1 MLGGACRTCFRQLA
15 QRQAAAG
22 PLRLGAAAN
31 IATPGIGRTAQRCLA
46 MESVA
51 ALGAGAAVLGGGV
64 LMRNRP
70 RPVTPPCD
78 LGMQSREV
86 PGTGGG
92 RIAAFLEEDKLVES
106 CYDGMQ
112 TLHDVFKRGA
122 MVSNNG
128 PCLGW
133 RSGQNKPYE
142 WVTYNEVLDRAAH
155 FGSGL
160 IALGCK
166 PNQTSFVGIFSQ
178 NRVEYVVADQASNM
192 FSMVTVPM
200 YATLGR
206 SALRFIINQAQLETV
221 LCDEESKVMLLLT
234 FISNNQ
240 VSTIKRIITT
250 EVMADEVILMAERH
264 GVQMLAFNE
273 VVSLFFFPLQ
283 RLGQQQP
290 HEPVLPSPDDLAT
303 IYYTS
308 GTTGDPKG
316 AMLTHRNQIAELGG
330 AVGHFQDTIKF
341 GPDDI
346 YISYLPLAHVIERIM
361 QLYLFTHGARIGFYR
376 GDVKELMSDIQ
387 ALQPTCMATVPRV
400 LIRIHDAVMAKVQ
413 RSSLKKRLLNAALQ
427 SKEKQLVKGILRRDT
442 IWDKLLLKKVQ
453 EQLGGRVRLMFVA
466 GAPISGKI
474 LTFTRC
480 AFGAN
485 VFEGYGQTEVSGS
498 GTFTIPGDNSI
509 GHVGTPLAC
518 NLVKLVDVPDM
529 NYFTEDKQGEVCFK
543 GPNVFKGYLNDKKN
557 TDETIDSDGWVHSG
571 DIGMWLPNGTLRV
584 IDRKKSIFK
593 LAQGEYVAPEKIEMV
608 YNTCPQVAQSFVYG
622 DSLKASL
629 VGIIVPDPDVLI
641 SWAARKGI
649 GGHMDALCQNEEV
662 KSAIFHKICTIGDQ
676 AGLMGFE
683 QVKDIF
689 LCPDQFTVEN
699 GLVTPTFKLKRS
711 QLKDT
716 FQTQIADMYQTLD
729 LARDNNNNDTANNI
743 NMNIPNVELKQGQ

>member
-22 PLRLGAAAN
+22 AVSLGAAIN
-31 IATPGIGRTAQRCLA
+31 IATPGIRITAQRCLG

-51 ALGAGAAVLGGGV
+51 AMGAGAAVLGGV

-78 LGMQSREV
+78 LSMQSREV

-92 RIAAFLEEDKLVES
+92 RIPAYLEGDKLVES

-133 RSGQNKPYE
+133 RPGPNKPYE

-240 VSTIKRIITT
+240 VSSVKRIITT
-250 EVMADEVILMAERH
+250 DVMADEVILMAERH

-273 VVSLFFFPLQ
+273 VV

-290 HEPVLPSPDDLAT
+290 HDQVLPSPDDLAT

-341 GPDDI
+341 CPDDV

-361 QLYLFTHGARIGFYR
+361 QLYLFTHGASIGFFR
-376 GDVKELMSDIQ
+376 GDVKDLMSDIQ

-413 RSSLKKRLLNAALQ
+413 HSSLKKRLLRAALQ
-427 SKEKQLVKGILRRDT
+427 SKEKQLVKGILRSDT

-453 EQLGGRVRLMFVA
+453 DQLGGRVRLMFVA

-480 AFGAN
+480 AFGAS

-509 GHVGTPLAC
+509 GHVGTPLGC

-557 TDETIDSDGWVHSG
+557 TDETIDDDGWVHSG

-593 LAQGEYVAPEKIEMV
+593 LAQGEYVAPEKVEMV

-622 DSLKASL
+622 DSLKAVL
-629 VGIIVPDPDVLI
+629 VGIIVPDPDVLTT
-641 SWAARKGI
+641 WASAKGI
-649 GGHMDALCQNEEV
+649 GGHIDALCQNEEV
-662 KSAIFHKICTIGDQ
+662 KSAIFHKICTLGDQ

-711 QLKDT
+711 QLKDA
-716 FQTQIADMYQTLD
+716 FQTQIVDMYHRLD
-729 LARDNNNNDTANNI
+729 LATENNNNAANNI
-743 NMNIPNVELKQGQ
+743 NMNIPNNVDLKQGQ